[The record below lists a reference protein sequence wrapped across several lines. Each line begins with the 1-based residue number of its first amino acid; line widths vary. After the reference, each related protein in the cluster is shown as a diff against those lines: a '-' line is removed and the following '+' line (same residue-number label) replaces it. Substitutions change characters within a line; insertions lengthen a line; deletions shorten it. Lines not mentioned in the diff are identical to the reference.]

1 MIPPVFIERF
11 LWTPRSATT
20 AGDDSSAATPLKD
33 GEVALPIFRFT
44 GSVQSEL
51 NSLTALAF
59 SKAEKSRSTPESVSD
74 VPSEKCLVLSC
85 PTKEGAHIIDA
96 AVRHVANKQGA
107 DVVVLDA
114 LELAAGKLGLLGKEG
129 QVLDEIYASA
139 VAGSTSSDTTESPAV
154 EESKPEDTKPPLS
167 ERSRAFI
174 DTLLR
179 LSTPSTES
187 PEEKPQQPARRI
199 IYLRDFQYIL
209 ETAKPLVTHI
219 VQSLHESRVEASSRP
234 TTILVFGSTNDSESL
249 KINNA
254 PTSTQ
259 ENSLFLSSLFT
270 HTLSLEPIPFNAD
283 WGKKVD
289 ELATEK
295 LSISVFAANV
305 KSGAS
310 DEEWQK
316 ASKVKKIRRL
326 NQLLLR
332 ACLEK
337 EGCPIEGDW
346 SEGSFDNVL
355 EDQSDALLEVE
366 NANSIVTI
374 TMGLVADASSSA
386 APSPDSESTDVPPSP
401 PKLIDLVSEAYR
413 TFERRKKERSEWEKG
428 NDPTEEEKDKDS
440 EPGESNDEK
449 QEEEAE
455 KKPPKDTYDD
465 VQGTA
470 RDLLGCIIDA
480 DEISTTFTDVFVDEG
495 IVDSLK
501 TIVTLPLLYP
511 QYFNTGVLAKEAIGG
526 ILLYGPPGT
535 GKTMLCRA
543 LAKSSRAKM
552 LHIKPSDIN
561 NKWVGESEKR
571 VTAVFELAHRLAPC
585 IIFIDEI
592 DSLFSSRNDCTKTWE
607 RNIVGL
613 FSFNCAN
620 VRLNPST
627 FSTQLTEFMQ
637 GMDGLRSAK
646 KNREN
651 NVVIVGATNRP
662 FDLDL
667 AVLRRM
673 PRRILVDMP
682 NLPTRKAILQS
693 YLQDEALHED
703 IDLDKLAAQ
712 TDGFSGS
719 DLKNLCVAAA
729 LSSVK
734 EAIGPDWRNFDSEPT
749 TKTSTPSTV
758 SSSTNDSS
766 STEQP
771 DATSAKSDAATE
783 EKSEEKDDKDK
794 KEKSPPELPLRTITP
809 ANIAQA
815 RNEISRSTFG
825 NKRGDELYKWHEK
838 YSTDGNTTTA
848 TDKGNGTTS
857 NTGLGA
863 GFYSSRPGL
872 GKPGLNGH
880 WNRWAKGGVQGT
892 EPTVTIAP
900 APGSKD
906 E

>member
-1 MIPPVFIERF
+1 MLPPVFVERF
-11 LWTPRSATT
+11 LWTPQPPTI
-20 AGDDSSAATPLKD
+20 AGDDSLGATPLKD
-33 GEVALPIFRFT
+33 GEVTLPVFRFT

-59 SKAEKSRSTPESVSD
+59 SKAEKSRSASESVSD

-139 VAGSTSSDTTESPAV
+139 VAGSTSSDTAESTAA

-167 ERSRAFI
+167 ERSRALI
-174 DTLLR
+174 DALLR
-179 LSTPSTES
+179 LPTPSTEN
-187 PEEKPQQPARRI
+187 PEEEPQQPARRI
-199 IYLRDFQYIL
+199 IYFRDFQYIL

-219 VQSLHESRVEASSRP
+219 LQSLHESRVEASSRP

-259 ENSLFLSSLFT
+259 ENCLFLSSLFT
-270 HTLSLEPIPFNAD
+270 HTPSLEPIPFNAD

-289 ELATEK
+289 ELSTEK

-316 ASKVKKIRRL
+316 ASKVKKIRRV

-346 SEGSFDNVL
+346 SEGSFDKVL
-355 EDQSDALLEVE
+355 EDQSDAQLEVE

-374 TMGLVADASSSA
+374 TMGLVADASSSST
-386 APSPDSESTDVPPSP
+386 PSPDSESTDASPSP

-413 TFERRKKERSEWEKG
+413 NFERRKKERSEWEKG
-428 NDPTEEEKDKDS
+428 NDPT
-440 EPGESNDEK
+440 
-449 QEEEAE
+449 QEEEGKKSGAEESDDDKKEETE

-465 VQGTA
+465 VEGAA

-480 DEISTTFTDVFVDEG
+480 GTHFSPVRISHNIYIFGIPLDEIPTTFTDVFVEGG

-561 NKWVGESEKR
+561 RKWLGQSEKQ

-592 DSLFSSRNDCTKTWE
+592 DSLFSSRNDCTKSWE
-607 RNIVGL
+607 RNI
-613 FSFNCAN
+613 
-620 VRLNPST
+620 
-627 FSTQLTEFMQ
+627 LTEFMQ

-646 KNREN
+646 KNKEN

-693 YLQDEALHED
+693 YLQDETLHED

-734 EAIGPDWRNFDSEPT
+734 EAIGPDWRNFDSETT
-749 TKTSTPSTV
+749 TKTSAPSTA
-758 SSSTNDSS
+758 SPSTNDSS
-766 STEQP
+766 STEEQP
-771 DATSAKSDAATE
+771 DATSAEADAATKEKPE
-783 EKSEEKDDKDK
+783 EQDDKDK
-794 KEKSPPELPLRTITP
+794 KDKSPPELPLRTITP

-848 TDKGNGTTS
+848 TDKGINGTTS
-857 NTGLGA
+857 NTGIGA
-863 GFYSSRPGL
+863 GFYSSKSGL

-892 EPTVTIAP
+892 EPTVITAP
-900 APGSKD
+900 APGTKG